1 MDREDISLIID
12 KICQSPQFEKST
24 TNQALLKF
32 LVDSTLSKSV
42 PKEYTIAKEVFGKD
56 ASDSFNVRVY
66 ISNLRKKLD
75 EYYQNEGSADKL
87 FIQIP
92 QGQYSVEF
100 LDKTSFSAKYK
111 SLNIKKALSNK
122 WLFLLL
128 GVALTLSVTMLTRHN
143 ETNSNLLTKSKV
155 WSGFLNGT
163 KPCYIA
169 LGDHY
174 FFTGNFFDTDASL
187 FMRMP
192 IVNSDTDFDE
202 FIQEHPDYEN
212 IFSKNQRTY
221 LSPQSVSCLHNVLPI
236 FCNNGIE
243 TELRLSSTLSWSDLP
258 DHNFLFIGS
267 YRAIGIFN
275 EFLNKAGLHFDNKT
289 SVLEFNSADSTYE
302 YHFGKNYLLEDDYVS
317 VLRISTET
325 GKEVLFFLSSF
336 EIGNDAVTKYFT
348 DELLLADFEKEI
360 PTDNSKCFKALFKVS
375 GIYTTAFKTEL
386 LHIDPIK
393 NKELQ
398 KWP

>member
-1 MDREDISLIID
+1 MDKEEISRIIE

-42 PKEYTIAKEVFGKD
+42 PKEFTIAKDVFGKD
-56 ASDSFNVRVY
+56 ANDNFNVRVY

-75 EYYQNEGSADKL
+75 DYYQNEGSDDKV

-100 LDKTSFSAKYK
+100 LDKGSFSAKCK
-111 SLNIKKALSNK
+111 SLNLKKTLSNK

-128 GVALTLSVTMLTRHN
+128 GIVLTLSVVT
-143 ETNSNLLTKSKV
+143 LTKQDKNENSQLRNSQV
-155 WSGFLNGT
+155 WGGFLNTT

-174 FFTGNFFDTDASL
+174 FFTGNFFDKDISL
-187 FMRMP
+187 FMRIP
-192 IVNSDTDFDE
+192 IINSDNDLDE

-212 IFSKNQRTY
+212 IFEKNQRTY
-221 LSPQSVSCLHNVLPI
+221 LSPQSVSCLYNVLPV
-236 FCNNGIE
+236 FCNYGVE
-243 TELRLSSTLSWSDLP
+243 TELRLSSTLNWSDLP
-258 DHNFLFIGS
+258 NHNFLFIGS
-267 YRAIGIFN
+267 YRAIGIFK
-275 EFLNKAGLHFDNKT
+275 EFLDKAGLNFDNKN
-289 SVLEFNSADSTYE
+289 SVLEFVSADSTYE
-302 YHFGKNYLLEDDYVS
+302 YHFGRSYLLEDDYVS
-317 VLRISTET
+317 VLRISTDT

-336 EIGNDAVTKYFT
+336 EIGNDAVTKYFKN
-348 DELLLADFEKEI
+348 EMLLAEFEKKI
-360 PTDNSKCFKALFKVS
+360 PKNSSGCFKALFKVS

-386 LHIDPIK
+386 LHIEPIN